1 MNLIS
6 VSGKNW
12 VFKKYDENL
21 VQKYKEKYF
30 FDEIIA
36 RLLVIKKISEKDL
49 SLFLNPTIKNT
60 IPNPNIL
67 KDMNKGVEK
76 IFSAIKNKK
85 IIGIFG
91 DYDVDGASAT
101 ALLGNFFDHINQPY
115 EIFIPDRI
123 KDGYGPS
130 VKSFDKFINKNIKII
145 ITVDCG
151 TISFEAID
159 HANNNKTSVIV
170 LDHHQSEIKLPN
182 AHAIINPN
190 RLDCNSNL
198 NYLCAAGVTFLF
210 LISLNTILKKNHWY
224 EENKISEPNL
234 MNYLDLVCLGT
245 ICDVVPL
252 VNFNRAIVRQGLK
265 IIKQRTNLGIKTL
278 FDLANFQSTPNSYSI
293 GYLIGPRINAG
304 GRVGLSSR
312 GSELLLTKD
321 SLKAFKIAQELE
333 IYNKQRQELQSKLI
347 NLVEKEALKEISNPT
362 IVLCGNDWHEGII
375 GILASRI
382 KDKYNKPT
390 ILISLDGSN
399 GKGSARST
407 YGFDIGATL
416 ISALKQNI
424 IKKGGGHKMAGG
436 FSIDKIKIDIF
447 KNFVND
453 QFKKSNASKFSS
465 KQISIDAVISA
476 TALNIEFYE
485 KLDQLSPYGPGNSE
499 PKFLIE
505 NVKVVNAKKVG
516 KSHLKVVLIS
526 KNNLSFKA
534 IAFNCIDSEIEN
546 YLSTNYKKKINI
558 IGRLS
563 LNEWQGKHNIEFI
576 IEDISVIRTN

>member
-12 VFKKYDENL
+12 VFKKFDEKL

-30 FDEIIA
+30 FDEIVA
-36 RLLVIKKISEKDL
+36 RLLVIKKINEKDL
-49 SLFLNPTIKNT
+49 PLFLNPTIKDT
-60 IPNPNIL
+60 IPNPYML

-76 IFSAIKNKK
+76 ILSAINNKE

-101 ALLGNFFDHINQPY
+101 ALLGNFFDHINHPY

-252 VNFNRAIVRQGLK
+252 INFNRAIVRQGLK

-347 NLVEKEALKEISNPT
+347 NLIEKEALKEISNPT

-399 GKGSARST
+399 GKGSARSIL
-407 YGFDIGATL
+407 GFDIGATL

-465 KQISIDAVISA
+465 NKISIDAVISA